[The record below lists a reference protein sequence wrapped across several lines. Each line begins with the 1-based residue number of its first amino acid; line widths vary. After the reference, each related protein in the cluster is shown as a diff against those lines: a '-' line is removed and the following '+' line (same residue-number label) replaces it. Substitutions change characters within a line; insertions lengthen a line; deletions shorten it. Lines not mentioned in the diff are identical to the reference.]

1 MKEIKLSKLTELTQE
16 LHALRQT
23 QFDAVKEMKD
33 TFEGGSEI
41 SVEKKQAIEDRNVEN
56 EKLNEKVN
64 ELNALETQEAR
75 LEEALE
81 KGKEVKSMPI
91 HNEKEEVAR
100 KTLGD
105 QLIDSSAYKSFM
117 NNGQKNINSE
127 LKWNPSV
134 ELKTTLTESGYPP
147 AVTRS
152 DLIVPT
158 ALRNPQTV
166 IDLIDTI
173 TTDTYQY
180 KYLEETTFTN
190 NSTATAEGSSLG
202 ENALAFTEKTENIRK
217 IGSFLPVT
225 EELLADVSAV
235 SGYLDSRLRT
245 MVNLAVG
252 DQIIAGGG
260 SGANLTGILNVSGI
274 NTFDFSSFSGNLK
287 RVGQIYEAIT
297 EIQKDSFLSPD
308 AIIMHPSDWYQT
320 VTEVNA
326 VTTSGSLNPLFVGAG
341 QFGGAVGQTM
351 WGLPVVLDTTRPAG
365 TPIVGVFGGGQACHI
380 VARQGMEV
388 AMSDSHDENFVKD
401 IMVMK
406 ATVRLGFPVYR
417 PTAFC
422 TITNF

>member
-23 QFDAVKEMKD
+23 QFEAVKDMKD

-41 SVEKKQAIEDRNVEN
+41 SVEKKQAIEDRNVEI

-91 HNEKEEVAR
+91 HNEKEEVE
-100 KTLGD
+100 KTLGN

-117 NNGQKNINSE
+117 ENGQKNINSE

-173 TTDTYQY
+173 TTDTFQY

-190 NSTATAEGSSLG
+190 NSSATAEGGTLG

-252 DQIIAGGG
+252 DQILAGGG
-260 SGANLTGILNVSGI
+260 SGANLTGLLNVSGI

>member
-1 MKEIKLSKLTELTQE
+1 MKEIKLSKLNELTQE
-16 LHALRQT
+16 LHSLRQT

-41 SVEKKQAIEDRNVEN
+41 SVEKKQAIEDRNVEI

-117 NNGQKNINSE
+117 DNGQKNINSE
-127 LKWNPSV
+127 LKWNPQV

-180 KYLEETTFTN
+180 KYLEESTFTN
-190 NSTATAEGSSLG
+190 NSSATAEGSALG

-252 DQIIAGGG
+252 DQLLAGSG
-260 SGANLTGILNVSGI
+260 SGANLTGLLNVSGI

-308 AIIMHPSDWYQT
+308 AIIMHPSDWYQV

-341 QFGGAVGQTM
+341 QFGGAVGQTL

-365 TPIVGVFGGGQACHI
+365 TCIVRCFGWWTGLSYCRKTRYGSSY
-380 VARQGMEV
+380 V
-388 AMSDSHDENFVKD
+388 
-401 IMVMK
+401 
-406 ATVRLGFPVYR
+406 
-417 PTAFC
+417 
-422 TITNF
+422 

>member
-41 SVEKKQAIEDRNVEN
+41 SVEKKQAIEDRNVEI

-365 TPIVGVFGGGQACHI
+365 TPIVGDFGGGHACHI

-388 AMSDSHDENFVKD
+388 AMSASHDENFVKD

>member
-1 MKEIKLSKLTELTQE
+1 MSKKNELNQQ
-16 LHALRQT
+16 LHALRET
-23 QFDAVKEMKD
+23 QFEAIKEMKD

-41 SVEKKQAIEDRNVEN
+41 SAEKKQAIEDRNVEI

-64 ELNALETQEAR
+64 ELNALEIQEAR

-91 HNEKEEVAR
+91 HNEKPEVS
-100 KTLGD
+100 KTMGE
-105 QLIDSSAYKSFM
+105 QLVDSNAYKSFM
-117 NNGQKNINSE
+117 ENGQKNITSE
-127 LKWNPSV
+127 LKWNPKV

-152 DLIVPT
+152 DLVVPT
-158 ALRNPQTV
+158 ALRDPQNV

-173 TTDTYQY
+173 TTDNYQY

-190 NSTATAEGSSLG
+190 NSSATAEGSALG
-202 ENALAFTEKTENIRK
+202 ENALAFTERTENIRK

-235 SGYLDSRLRT
+235 QGYLDSRLRT

-252 DQIIAGGG
+252 DQILAG
-260 SGANLTGILNVSGI
+260 SGVAPNLTGILNVSGI

-287 RVGQIYEAIT
+287 RIGQVYEAIT

-308 AIIMHPSDWYQT
+308 AIVMHPSDWYQL

-341 QFGGAVGQTM
+341 QFGGGVGQSL

-365 TPIVGVFGGGQACHI
+365 TCIVGVFGGGQACHI

-388 AMSDSHDENFVKD
+388 AMSDSHDANFTKD
-401 IMVMK
+401 IIVMK

-417 PTAFC
+417 ATAFC

>member
-1 MKEIKLSKLTELTQE
+1 MSKKNELNQQ
-16 LHALRQT
+16 LHALRET
-23 QFDAVKEMKD
+23 QFEAIKEMKD

-41 SVEKKQAIEDRNVEN
+41 SAEKKQAIEDRNVEI

-64 ELNALETQEAR
+64 ELNALEIQEAR

-91 HNEKEEVAR
+91 HNEKPEVS
-100 KTLGD
+100 KTMGE
-105 QLIDSSAYKSFM
+105 QLVDSNAYKSFM
-117 NNGQKNINSE
+117 ENGQKNITSE
-127 LKWNPSV
+127 LKWNPKV

-152 DLIVPT
+152 DLVVPT
-158 ALRNPQTV
+158 ALRDPQNV

-173 TTDTYQY
+173 TTDNYQY

-190 NSTATAEGSSLG
+190 NSSATAEGSALG
-202 ENALAFTEKTENIRK
+202 ENALAFTERTENIRK

-235 SGYLDSRLRT
+235 QGYLDSRLRT

-252 DQIIAGGG
+252 DQILAG
-260 SGANLTGILNVSGI
+260 SGVAPNLTGILNVSGI

-287 RVGQIYEAIT
+287 RIGQVYEAIT

-308 AIIMHPSDWYQT
+308 AIIMHPSDWYQV

-341 QFGGAVGQTM
+341 QFGGAVGQTL

-365 TPIVGVFGGGQACHI
+365 TAIVGVFGGGQACHI

-388 AMSDSHDENFVKD
+388 AMSDSHDANFTKD
-401 IMVMK
+401 IIVMK

-417 PTAFC
+417 ATAFC

>member
-1 MKEIKLSKLTELTQE
+1 MANLETLKKELHELRENTLNEFKEFEPTDFDSEKKEEWAKRNEKMAELTQ
-16 LHALRQT
+16 QI
-23 QFDAVKEMKD
+23 KEATKIAKEKPEM
-33 TFEGGSEI
+33 ESE
-41 SVEKKQAIEDRNVEN
+41 
-56 EKLNEKVN
+56 
-64 ELNALETQEAR
+64 
-75 LEEALE
+75 LE
-81 KGKEVKSMPI
+81 KGKAVETPAI
-91 HNEKEEVAR
+91 FQEKADVEAPQ
-100 KTLGD
+100 TLGE
-105 QLIDSSAYKSFM
+105 QLIESSAYKSFM
-117 NNGQKNINSE
+117 DNGQKNITSE
-127 LKWNPSV
+127 LKWNPKY
-134 ELKTTLTESGYPP
+134 EFKTTLTESGYPP

-158 ALRNPQTV
+158 ALRDPATV
-166 IDLIDTI
+166 PDLIDTI
-173 TTDTYQY
+173 TTDQFQY

-190 NSTATAEGSSLG
+190 NTAATAEGSALG

-235 SGYLDSRLRT
+235 QGYLDSRLQT
-245 MVNLAVG
+245 MVRLAVS
-252 DQIIAGGG
+252 DQILAGGG
-260 SGANLTGILNVSGI
+260 TGANLTGILNVSGI

-287 RVGQIYEAIT
+287 RIGQVYEAIT

-341 QFGGAVGQTM
+341 QFGGNVGATL

-365 TPIVGVFGGGQACHI
+365 TPIVGVFGGGQAIHI

-388 AMSDSHDENFVKD
+388 AMSDSHDANFTKD
-401 IMVMK
+401 IIVMK
-406 ATVRLGFPVYR
+406 ATVRMGLPVYR

-422 TITNF
+422 TITNY